1 MKKSAT
7 DQILMQLKMRGT
19 ASAAQLADE
28 LGITKEG
35 ARLHVQKL
43 VKENAVQVEAKSEGV
58 GRPVAYYSLTSAGL
72 AKFPD
77 SHAQVTME
85 MIQSIRR
92 LFGENALDLLITDRE
107 KKVYSHY
114 EESIGTTKSLE
125 EVLERLTNIRTQEGY
140 MAEWKKEADGSYYL
154 IENHCPICAA
164 ATACQGFCRSELK
177 NFKQL
182 IGEDYQTERIDY
194 ILDGAQRC
202 TYKITRIEKGNRK
215 AV

>member
-19 ASAAQLADE
+19 ASAAELADE

-77 SHAQVTME
+77 SHAQVTVE

>member
-19 ASAAQLADE
+19 ASAAELADE

-77 SHAQVTME
+77 SHAQVTVE

-107 KKVYSHY
+107 KKVYTHY

-202 TYKITRIEKGNRK
+202 TYKITRIE
-215 AV
+215 

>member
-7 DQILMQLKMRGT
+7 DRILMQLKMRGT
-19 ASAAQLADE
+19 ASAAELANE

-43 VKENAVQVEAKSEGV
+43 LKENLVETEAKSVGV
-58 GRPVAYYSLTSAGL
+58 GRPVAHYSLTSAGL

-77 SHAQVTME
+77 THAQVTVE
-85 MIQSIRR
+85 MIESIRR

-107 KKVYSHY
+107 KKVYTHY
-114 EESIGTTKSLE
+114 EEVIGTSKSIE
-125 EVLERLTNIRTQEGY
+125 EILERLTQIRTQEGY

-202 TYKITRIEKGNRK
+202 TYRITRRL
-215 AV
+215 

>member
-19 ASAAQLADE
+19 ASAAELADE

-58 GRPVAYYSLTSAGL
+58 GRPVAYYSLTSTGL

>member
-7 DQILMQLKMRGT
+7 DQLLMQLKMRGT
-19 ASAAQLADE
+19 ASAAELADE

-35 ARLHVQKL
+35 VRLHLQKL
-43 VKENAVQVEAKSEGV
+43 LKENLVQAEAKSEGV
-58 GRPVAYYSLTSAGL
+58 GRPVAHYSLTTAGL

-77 SHAQVTME
+77 SHAQVTVE

-92 LFGENALDLLITDRE
+92 LFGDNALDLLITDRE
-107 KKVYSHY
+107 KKVYTHY
-114 EESIGTTKSLE
+114 EEAITTSQSIE
-125 EVLERLTNIRTQEGY
+125 EVLERLTQIRTQEGY
-140 MAEWKKEADGSYYL
+140 MAEWKREADGSYYL

-177 NFKQL
+177 NFQQL
-182 IGEDYQTERIDY
+182 IGADYQTERIDY

-202 TYKITRIEKGNRK
+202 TYRITRR
-215 AV
+215 V

>member
-1 MKKSAT
+1 MKKNAT

-19 ASAAQLADE
+19 ASAAELADE

-43 VKENAVQVEAKSEGV
+43 VKENVVQVEAKREGV
-58 GRPVAYYSLTSAGL
+58 GRPVAYYALTSAGL

-77 SHAQVTME
+77 SHAQVTVE

-92 LFGENALDLLITDRE
+92 LFGENVLDLLITDRE
-107 KKVYSHY
+107 KKVYTHY

-202 TYKITRIEKGNRK
+202 TYKITRIEKGNRN

>member
-7 DQILMQLKMRGT
+7 DQLLMQLKMRGT
-19 ASAAQLADE
+19 ASAAELADE

-43 VKENAVQVEAKSEGV
+43 LKENLVEVEFKSEGV
-58 GRPVAYYSLTSAGL
+58 GRPVAYYSLTSGGRS
-72 AKFPD
+72 KFPD
-77 SHAQVTME
+77 THAQVTVE
-85 MIQSIRR
+85 MIESIRR

-107 KKVYSHY
+107 KKVYGHY
-114 EESIGTTKSLE
+114 EEVIGTTTSIE
-125 EVLERLTNIRTQEGY
+125 ELLDRLTNVRTQEGY

-164 ATACQGFCRSELK
+164 ATVCQGFCRSELK
-177 NFKQL
+177 NFKHL

-202 TYKITRIEKGNRK
+202 TYKITKK
-215 AV
+215 